1 MLSFIESASSEDNG
15 WGVVLMNPNQ
25 RRIESQTFQTK
36 MKYDVPNTGRMT
48 ESITI
53 PRHESSGAHTVEM
66 WRHFILPKVVK
77 LWKCKLLILSHC
89 DGGHDVVHLLET
101 QPEAHKHIIGI
112 AMLDFYNLSLS
123 EVSKPTRQTIEQK
136 AAIYMSLYGSNES
149 AYGMEPVTASNK
161 SPVTIFRTA
170 NKEKRYSPCFNAE
183 AVLGF
188 FKSKIEL
195 HKQQ

>member
-1 MLSFIESASSEDNG
+1 MLPFDHDPVGCDHCFVQIFG
-15 WGVVLMNPNQ
+15 
-25 RRIESQTFQTK
+25 TK
-36 MKYDVPNTGRMT
+36 LKYDWPQSGRRT

-53 PRHESSGAHTVEM
+53 PRHESSGAHTLEM
-66 WRHFILPKVVK
+66 WRHFIFPKVVK

-89 DGGHDVVHLLET
+89 DGGHDVVHLLENE
-101 QPEAHKHIIGI
+101 PEAHRHIIGI
-112 AMLDFYNLSLS
+112 AMLDFYNWSLS
-123 EVSKPTRQTIEQK
+123 EFSKRTRQTMEQK
-136 AAIYMSLYGSNES
+136 AAIYQSLYGSNES
-149 AYGMEPVTASNK
+149 AYGLEPVTAANK

-183 AVLGF
+183 SVLRF